1 MLDSHFEERLQA
13 VGVDTATAIARF
25 AGNAALYAKFLS
37 KFPQDPNFADLESAL
52 HEHDVEKAIRCAH
65 TLKGVCGNL
74 GMDTLFRGFSEMVS
88 HLRGDEF
95 ERAETLFPR
104 IAENYAA
111 VCTAIAES

>member
-1 MLDSHFEERLQA
+1 
-13 VGVDTATAIARF
+13 
-25 AGNAALYAKFLS
+25 
-37 KFPQDPNFADLESAL
+37 
-52 HEHDVEKAIRCAH
+52 
-65 TLKGVCGNL
+65 
-74 GMDTLFRGFSEMVS
+74 MDTLFRGFSEMVS

>member
-1 MLDSHFEERLQA
+1 MMDSHLEERLQA
-13 VGVDTATAIARF
+13 VGVDTTTAIARF
-25 AGNAALYAKFLS
+25 AGNAALYVKFLS
-37 KFPQDPNFADLESAL
+37 KFPPDPNFADLESAL
-52 HEHDVEKAIRCAH
+52 GEHDAQKALICAH

-74 GMDTLFRGFSEMVS
+74 GMDALFLDLSEMVS
-88 HLRGDEF
+88 LFRDDAP